1 VFVVGL
7 VLTIALMV
15 RKVRGALLIGII
27 AATILANIVE
37 LVFHVGPSVAPGQTP
52 NPAGWSLVVPGLGNI
67 APVDLSLFGQAN
79 PLGAFAHL
87 GTLGALLMA
96 FVILLSIFF
105 DAMGTMVGLARE
117 AGTMDENGQIPNV
130 DRVLLVDAFGAIA
143 GGGTSISSNQIFV
156 ESGAGIGEGAR
167 TGLASVVTGA
177 LLLVAMFLTPLI
189 NLVPFEAVA
198 PALVIVG
205 FLMFQQV
212 ARIDWHDL
220 GIAIPAFL
228 TIGLMPFTYS
238 IANGL
243 GAGFISYV
251 LVRLFQGRAKEIH
264 PLMWAV
270 AAAFLI
276 FFGIGPV
283 EKVLGF

>member
-1 VFVVGL
+1 VGAF
-7 VLTIALMV
+7 T
-15 RKVRGALLIGII
+15 
-27 AATILANIVE
+27 N
-37 LVFHVGPSVAPGQTP
+37 
-52 NPAGWSLVVPGLGNI
+52 LG
-67 APVDLSLFGQAN
+67 V
-79 PLGAFAHL
+79 LGASI
-87 GTLGALLMA
+87 MA

-117 AGTMDENGQIPNV
+117 AGSMGPDGQIPNV

-143 GGGTSISSNQIFV
+143 GGGSSISSNQIFV

-167 TGLASVVTGA
+167 TGLASVVTGV
-177 LLLVAMFLTPLI
+177 LLLLAMFLTPLI

-198 PALVIVG
+198 PALVVVG

-212 ARIDWHDL
+212 ARIDWKDL

-243 GAGFISYV
+243 GAGFVSYV
-251 LVRLFQGRAKEIH
+251 LVRTFQGRAREVH
-264 PLMWAV
+264 PIMWAV
-270 AAAFLI
+270 AAAFLL

-283 EKVLGF
+283 EELLGL